1 MTSLTGLTALVTGAS
16 MGIGEAIADTLAK
29 EGVNLALLSRSE
41 DKLVGVQKKIQERHV
56 NVKVA
61 IYPVDLQDY
70 KAVDEVVEAVVSKF
84 GQIDILIN
92 NAGLALGAPA
102 RFWELPIE
110 LVNQMNG
117 TNIAGVMYATHSV
130 LNRSMWLKKDGTI
143 INISSV
149 TGLECP
155 PFDGEAVYHAN
166 KACLEAF
173 SNSLRM
179 ETAGSN
185 IRILVLR
192 PGCVATHFHQ
202 QRVQYDQSAMDEFFY
217 GYDPLVAEDLSD
229 AVLYMLSRPGRT
241 SIKALDC
248 VPTAQRALTRF
259 DREWN
264 QRNGH

>member
-1 MTSLTGLTALVTGAS
+1 MTSLKGQTALITGAS
-16 MGIGEAIADTLAK
+16 MGIGEAIAVALAK
-29 EGVNLALLSRSE
+29 EGVNLALLSRSK
-41 DKLVGVQKKIQERHV
+41 DKLDSVRETIVKQYPDV
-56 NVKVA
+56 SVKVYA
-61 IYPVDLQDY
+61 VDIQDY
-70 KAVDEVVEAVVSKF
+70 TLVEKAVESAVSEVGE
-84 GQIDILIN
+84 IDILIN

-110 LVNQMNG
+110 LIRQMNS
-117 TNIAGVMYATHSV
+117 TNISGLMYATYYV
-130 LNRSMWLKKDGTI
+130 LNKSMWPRKRGSI
-143 INISSV
+143 INVSSV

-185 IRILVLR
+185 IRVMVLR
-192 PGCVATHFHQ
+192 PGCVATHFHL
-202 QRVQYDQSAMDEFFY
+202 QRVKYNHEAMDEFFY
-217 GYDPLVAEDLSD
+217 GYEPLVPEDLAD
-229 AVLYMLSRPGRT
+229 TVLFMLTRAERT

-264 QRNGH
+264 GRNK